1 MSNELKYYNPFILFF
16 GITLTTLGMFAFGYF
31 MGMMGMAGERKLI
44 GIVLSLLGWYIGVL
58 FLCEASSYKS
68 KGKRK

>member
-1 MSNELKYYNPFILFF
+1 MGNELKYYKPFILFF
-16 GITLTTLGMFAFGYF
+16 GITLTTFGIGFFGYF
-31 MGMMGMAGERKLI
+31 MGMDGERKLI
-44 GIVLSLLGWYIGVL
+44 GIVLSLLGWYVGVL

>member
-1 MSNELKYYNPFILFF
+1 MSNELKYCKPFILFL
-16 GITLTTLGMFAFGYF
+16 GVALTTFGMFAFGYF
-31 MGMMGMAGERKLI
+31 VGMGGERKPME
-44 GIVLSLLGWYIGVL
+44 IVLSLLGWYIGVL